1 MYDLADLDVDD
12 LPGELLDVWNF
23 FQHLVL
29 RFGNKAGGWY
39 IRVLHRNWKGGTY
52 RITREITHHIPG
64 VELPNW
70 FCHTHNPNAPRRDL
84 STEAC
89 FFFFLRS
96 PVVERIRKK
105 KNSSEGV
112 GDVLFCVLGPFVM
125 KKFLSWGG
133 VSLYFFFFVSGL
145 PGFFFLPNMWM
156 LTVRDFSE
164 AVKTNKLWQNA
175 SVS

>member
-89 FFFFLRS
+89 FFFFFALSRCRENQKKEKFVRGRRGCAFLRLRA
-96 PVVERIRKK
+96 VRNE
-105 KNSSEGV
+105 E
-112 GDVLFCVLGPFVM
+112 LFVLG
-125 KKFLSWGG
+125 GG
-133 VSLYFFFFVSGL
+133 FAPFFFFCFGSSW
-145 PGFFFLPNMWM
+145 FFFSSKYVDANSS
-156 LTVRDFSE
+156 RFFRGC
-164 AVKTNKLWQNA
+164 
-175 SVS
+175 